1 MNKKIIG
8 FILLVALGSAAI
20 VGIKV
25 LTPLFE
31 DRKQKNTSDAGEV
44 KSTITIDMDS
54 WVGYYPLCS
63 QEMKRRLKTRGYG
76 LKCNDD
82 NADYPGRMERLQKQ
96 QSFFAVATVDSYIL
110 NGSNEKYPAVIVA
123 VIDESKGG
131 DGLVAGKTIR
141 SIDDLKRKNSVRIA
155 FTPGSPSEHLAKSI
169 ASHFDAPFLI
179 AKENRIDTKGSGEAL
194 KKLLSD
200 SVDVAVLW
208 EPDITKAVSKGYN
221 RLISTENTEKL
232 IVDILLVNRDF
243 NADHPEI
250 VQVLLSEYFK
260 ALKHYTE
267 NPEQLKKE
275 VAGRYNVTSEQA
287 ESMLKGVQWANLE
300 SNARKWFGVPV
311 QGGTSLEDLS
321 DAIQSTVQIL
331 QDSRDFTKNPL
342 PDGDPYRI
350 INSKIIQVLHAGLV
364 NSQFGVEKP
373 SEPIVGSL
381 EKKFRKLSDAEWDAL
396 REIGTLRIRPITFQS
411 GMAGLGVED
420 KKEIDFAIEALKHY
434 PNYRVVIR
442 GHTGLRGD
450 KKENK
455 RLSQQRADAVR
466 NYIEAAY
473 PIDGNRLRAL
483 GMGSDSPLAKKPD
496 ENERAYQYRLPRV
509 EMYLVTETM

>member
-8 FILLVALGSAAI
+8 FILLVALGAAAI
-20 VGIKV
+20 FGIKV

-44 KSTITIDMDS
+44 KTTITIDMDS

-63 QEMKRRLKTRGYG
+63 HEMKRRLKARGYG

-110 NGSNEKYPAVIVA
+110 NGSDKKYPAVIVA

-131 DGLVAGKTIR
+131 DGLVSVRTIR
-141 SIDDLKRKNSVRIA
+141 SIDDLKKKNAVRIA

-179 AKENRIDTKGSGEAL
+179 AKENRIETKGSGEAL
-194 KKLLSD
+194 KKLLTD

-221 RLISTENTEKL
+221 KLISTENTEKL
-232 IVDILLVNRDF
+232 IVDILLVSRDF
-243 NADHPEI
+243 GADHPEI

-287 ESMLKGVQWANLE
+287 ESMLKGVQWINLE
-300 SNARKWFGVPV
+300 SNVRKWFGVST

-331 QDSRDFTKNPL
+331 KDSRDFSRNPL

-350 INSKIIQVLHAGLV
+350 MNSKFIQELHAGMV
-364 NSQFGVEKP
+364 NSQFGVEKA
-373 SEPIVGSL
+373 SEPITGSL
-381 EKKFRKLSDAEWDAL
+381 EKKFRSLSDTEWDSL

-411 GMAGLGVED
+411 GTAGLGVED
-420 KKEIDFAIEALKHY
+420 KKEIDSAIEALKHY
-434 PNYRVVIR
+434 PNYRVVIK

-455 RLSQQRADAVR
+455 KLSQQRADAVKK
-466 NYIEAAY
+466 YIETTFHVDA
-473 PIDGNRLRAL
+473 NRLRTM
-483 GMGSDSPLAKKPD
+483 GMGSDRPLSKKPD
-496 ENERAYQYRLPRV
+496 ESERAYQYRLPRV
-509 EMYLVTETM
+509 EMYLVSETM

>member
-8 FILLVALGSAAI
+8 FILLVVLGSAAI
-20 VGIKV
+20 LGIKF

-31 DRKQKNTSDAGEV
+31 DRKQKSTSDAGDI
-44 KSTITIDMDS
+44 KSTISIDMDS

-63 QEMKRRLKTRGYG
+63 QEMKRRLKARGYG

-82 NADYPGRMERLQKQ
+82 NADYPGRMERLRKQ
-96 QSFFAVATVDSYIL
+96 EAVFAVATVDSYIL
-110 NGSNEKYPAVIVA
+110 NGKDKKYPAVIVA

-141 SIDDLKRKNSVRIA
+141 SIDDLKKKNSVRVA

-179 AKENRIDTKGSGEAL
+179 AKENRVDTNGSGEAL

-208 EPDITKAVSKGYN
+208 EPDITKAVAKGYT

-250 VQVLLSEYFK
+250 VQVVLSEYFK
-260 ALKHYTE
+260 TLKHYLE

-275 VAGRYNVTSEQA
+275 VASRYSVGADQA
-287 ESMLKGVQWANLE
+287 ETMLKGVQWSNLE
-300 SNARKWFGVPV
+300 SNARKWFGV
-311 QGGTSLEDLS
+311 QAAGGSMEDLS

-331 QDSRDFTKNPL
+331 EDSRDFEKNPL

-350 INSKIIQVLHAGLV
+350 INSKFIQDLHAHLV
-364 NSQFGVEKP
+364 TGQFGVEKP
-373 SEPIVGSL
+373 SEPVVGSL
-381 EKKFRKLSDAEWDAL
+381 EKKFRSLSEAEWDAL
-396 REIGTLRIRPITFQS
+396 REIGTLRVRPITFQS
-411 GMAGLGVED
+411 GTAGLGLDD
-420 KKEIDFAIEALKHY
+420 KSEIDQAIEVLKHY
-434 PNYRVVIR
+434 PNFRVVIK
-442 GHTGLRGD
+442 GHTGIRGD
-450 KKENK
+450 RKENK

-466 NYIEAAY
+466 SYIETTY
-473 PIDGNRLRAL
+473 HIDGNRLRAV
-483 GMGSDSPLAKKPD
+483 GMGSDAPLAKKPD
-496 ENERAYQYRLPRV
+496 ESERAYQYRLPRV
-509 EMYLVTETM
+509 EMYLVSETL

>member
-8 FILLVALGSAAI
+8 FILLIALGTAAI

-31 DRKQKNTSDAGEV
+31 DRKQKSTSDAGGV

-63 QEMKRRLKTRGYG
+63 QEMKRRLKAKGYG

-96 QSFFAVATVDSYIL
+96 QTFFAVATVDSYVL
-110 NGSNEKYPAVIVA
+110 NGRDKKYPAVIVA

-141 SIDDLKRKNSVRIA
+141 SIDDLKKKSSFRIA
-155 FTPGSPSEHLAKSI
+155 FTPGSPSEHLAKSL
-169 ASHFDAPFLI
+169 ASHFDAPVLI
-179 AKENRIDTKGSGEAL
+179 AKENRIETKGSGEAL
-194 KKLLSD
+194 KKLLTD
-200 SVDVAVLW
+200 AVDVAVLW

-221 RLISTENTEKL
+221 KLISTENTDKL

-250 VQVLLSEYFK
+250 VQQLLGEYFRV
-260 ALKHYTE
+260 LKHYTE

-275 VAGRYNVTSEQA
+275 VANHYTVTPDQA
-287 ESMLKGVQWANLE
+287 ESMLKGVQWINLE
-300 SNARKWFGVPV
+300 SNARKWFGVAA
-311 QGGTSLEDLS
+311 QGGTSFEDLS

-331 QDSRDFTKNPL
+331 KDSHDFEKNPL
-342 PDGDPYRI
+342 PDADPYRI
-350 INSKIIQVLHAGLV
+350 INSKFIQELYAGTM
-364 NSQFGVEKP
+364 NSQFGVEKAT
-373 SEPIVGSL
+373 EPIVGSL

-411 GMAGLGVED
+411 GTAGLGVED
-420 KKEIDFAIEALKHY
+420 KKEIDNAIEALKHY
-434 PNYRVVIR
+434 PNYRVVIK

-450 KKENK
+450 KQENR
-455 RLSQQRADAVR
+455 RLSQQRADAVK
-466 NYIEAAY
+466 NYIEATY
-473 PIDGNRLRAL
+473 HIDGNRIRAR
-483 GMGSDSPLAKKPD
+483 GMGSDYPLSKKPD
-496 ENERAYQYRLPRV
+496 ESERAYQYRLPRV
-509 EMYLVTETM
+509 EMYLVSETM